1 MYTTWQVI
9 GVAVLSA
16 FVGSGL
22 GVLMSALLY
31 ANDNE

>member
-1 MYTTWQVI
+1 MYMTWQVI
-9 GVAVLSA
+9 GVAAFSA

-22 GVLMSALLY
+22 GLLMSALLY